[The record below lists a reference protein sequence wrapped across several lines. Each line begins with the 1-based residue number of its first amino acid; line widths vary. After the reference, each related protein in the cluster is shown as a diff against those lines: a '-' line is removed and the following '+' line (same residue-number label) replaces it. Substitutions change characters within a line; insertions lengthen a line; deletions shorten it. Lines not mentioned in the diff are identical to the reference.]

1 MKNNSI
7 NEIDN
12 ISCKFCWEEIK
23 TTAKKCKH
31 CWEFLDSNSNQ
42 NNNTQPSIN
51 IINQQNTNLSNDGT
65 NEKSWVVALLLSIF
79 LPWIDRFYLWHWWL
93 WVIKILTFLWFWLW
107 YFIDIF
113 LILTKSVWWVK
124 WK

>member
-1 MKNNSI
+1 MEKTSDI
-7 NEIDN
+7 

-23 TTAKKCKH
+23 ATAIKCKH
-31 CWEFLDSNSNQ
+31 CWEFLKENNPTQQTPTINIVNQQ
-42 NNNTQPSIN
+42 NNNSWD
-51 IINQQNTNLSNDGT
+51 NDERK
-65 NEKSWVVALLLSIF
+65 NWLIALLLSIF

-93 WVIKILTFLWFWLW
+93 WVIKILTLWWFWLW